1 VPYETQLL
9 SGVYRCTCSLASIS
23 EAYSIS
29 RRVKGN
35 QVIWNSRMTH
45 GTNSSTSQILKS
57 RNYGYFSKRSCLSGL
72 TVIDTLASTLWSSRG
87 WSLVVT
93 QKNLKRRSHI
103 QSHAHT
109 RANTW
114 HTRTHIPTY
123 IIIDIHILLFCKFL
137 AGNEFCVWLYSVDLN
152 CIGVPI
158 LAQYHA
164 GATLCSLNQVA
175 RSGIVTFNFSPR
187 NLT

>member
-1 VPYETQLL
+1 MRHLHYNTICITAENFQRSLNSQANQVPYETQLL

-114 HTRTHIPTY
+114 HTCDDTHAHTY
-123 IIIDIHILLFCKFL
+123 IYYHWYSYSTFL
-137 AGNEFCVWLYSVDLN
+137 
-152 CIGVPI
+152 
-158 LAQYHA
+158 
-164 GATLCSLNQVA
+164 
-175 RSGIVTFNFSPR
+175 
-187 NLT
+187 